1 MPQPATELHGS
12 YGRLDA
18 VADAVAVAVL
28 VDVAV
33 PVAVGVAVV
42 DDEAVP
48 VTLELLEPVSVAL
61 DDAVP
66 V

>member
-18 VADAVAVAVL
+18 VADAVAVAVF
-28 VDVAV
+28 VEVAV
-33 PVAVGVAVV
+33 LVAV
-42 DDEAVP
+42 
-48 VTLELLEPVSVAL
+48 